1 MADEEFDIYGD
12 DALALESEE
21 PAASSEN
28 DIRNRMGGTDV
39 EAAVKHVVFHEL
51 HNSGKSQGS
60 AYIIFEDQ
68 ASATAAK
75 ESLEQVTHKDNHWQ
89 VRFAPVQPN
98 AYKFPGGRGGGGIHQ
113 NHMPRNNM
121 PYQKFGNPGYNMMGM
136 NPMMGMPYGGMMPNP
151 GMMGPMGC
159 K

>member
-1 MADEEFDIYGD
+1 MGTAARLTMSARPTRTTTDPPLRP
-12 DALALESEE
+12 ALRCNSVAPTAALIVSNLHW
-21 PAASSEN
+21 ASSEN

-51 HNSGKSQGS
+51 YNSGKSQGS

-75 ESLEQVTHKDNHWQ
+75 ESLEQV
-89 VRFAPVQPN
+89 
-98 AYKFPGGRGGGGIHQ
+98 GGGTHQ